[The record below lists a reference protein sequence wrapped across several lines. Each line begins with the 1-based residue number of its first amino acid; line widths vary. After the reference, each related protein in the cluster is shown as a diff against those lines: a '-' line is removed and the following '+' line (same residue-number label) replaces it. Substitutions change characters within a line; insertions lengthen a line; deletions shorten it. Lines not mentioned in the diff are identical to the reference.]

1 MFPFRE
7 VVLGE
12 WRLSTNPDCTSSNGR
27 KTCSPKKITRKVKKV
42 IKHENFDKT
51 QLKND
56 IALLRL
62 DEAVPLSS
70 ENPKV
75 SAVSPICL
83 PWKTDDSARNLDYGD
98 YATVTGWGRVYNNYW
113 EHYQIKTNL
122 GAGSRVLQK
131 ATLAILHKATC
142 SLVWGRDTEKI
153 ICAGNEKG

>member
-1 MFPFRE
+1 MSAIFSN
-7 VVLGE
+7 VILGE
-12 WRLSTNPDCTSSNGR
+12 WRLQTDPDCHN
-27 KTCSPKKITRKVKKV
+27 CPNKITRGVRKV
-42 IKHENFDKT
+42 IVHENYENSRISSEIR
-51 QLKND
+51 ND
-56 IALLRL
+56 IALIRL